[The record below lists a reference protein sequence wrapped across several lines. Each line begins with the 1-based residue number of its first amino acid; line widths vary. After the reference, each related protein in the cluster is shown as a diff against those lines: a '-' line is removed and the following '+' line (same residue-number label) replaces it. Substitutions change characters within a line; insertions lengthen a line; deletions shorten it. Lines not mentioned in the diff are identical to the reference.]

1 MDSYKLKFQKH
12 LHELT
17 KSEQKVGNYVLDN
30 MESVVHKTVKT
41 LSHEVNVG
49 ETTVLRFCKK
59 LDYKS
64 FSDFKLG
71 LSKDLFN
78 LEGIKNT
85 NEMGQ
90 LESYIYQSMFNIQ
103 NAIEQTYKQLDF
115 NTIQKVA
122 ELLKSAKRILFVG
135 SSASGI
141 TSEYA
146 QNKFIKIG
154 KNIEYYSDNHM
165 ELMNCSTV
173 TSEDVVVAI
182 SSSGLTKDT
191 VNATSLAKSANAKII
206 TITNSENNPL
216 TKYADYRIFT
226 IGKEILLQGGS
237 IESKV
242 SQDFIID
249 TIYQAMLFVDE
260 GEYKQTIEKSSTSI
274 VDKIY

>member
-1 MDSYKLKFQKH
+1 MDSYKLRFQNH
-12 LHELT
+12 LYELT
-17 KSEQKVGNYVLDN
+17 KSEQKVGDYVLN
-30 MESVVHKTVKT
+30 YMEGVVHKTVKT
-41 LSHEVNVG
+41 LSSEINVG

-59 LDYKS
+59 LGYKS
-64 FSDFKLG
+64 FSDFKLS

-78 LEGIKNT
+78 LESIKNT

-103 NAIEQTYKQLDF
+103 NTIEQTYKRMDF
-115 NTIQKVA
+115 NIIQKVA
-122 ELLKSAKRILFVG
+122 QLLKKANRIIFIG

-141 TSEYA
+141 SSEYA

-173 TSEDVVVAI
+173 TSKDVVVAI

-191 VNATSLAKSANAKII
+191 VNATSIAKSENAKII
-206 TITNSENNPL
+206 TITNSENTPL
-216 TKYADYRIFT
+216 TKHADFCLFT

-249 TIYQAMLFVDE
+249 TIYQTMLFIDD
-260 GEYKQTIEKSSTSI
+260 GEYKKELEKSSKSI
-274 VDKIY
+274 IDKIF